1 MGCYMIFEDPEKYIQ
16 RCGLLSFINTANK
29 PFQENQDSV
38 QGNIGCDVLKMPA
51 IDTVIE
57 YQKVAGKYEKV
68 KKDMQYSAN
77 DTAIYIDR
85 WAVSDMIRSKYN
97 FSNPIVRYILDF
109 VENKMEGISGKAV
122 YLYMDD
128 EELF

>member
-1 MGCYMIFEDPEKYIQ
+1 MMFEDPKKYIQ
-16 RCGLLSFINTANK
+16 RCELLSIINTANK
-29 PFQENQDSV
+29 PFQENQDII
-38 QGNIGCDVLKMPA
+38 QGNIGCDVLKMPT

-57 YQKVAGKYEKV
+57 YHKVAGGYDLI

-85 WAVSDMIRSKYN
+85 WAVSDMIRSKYDYN
-97 FSNPIVRYILDF
+97 NPIVRNILDF

-122 YLYMDD
+122 YLYLDD
-128 EELF
+128 EEFF